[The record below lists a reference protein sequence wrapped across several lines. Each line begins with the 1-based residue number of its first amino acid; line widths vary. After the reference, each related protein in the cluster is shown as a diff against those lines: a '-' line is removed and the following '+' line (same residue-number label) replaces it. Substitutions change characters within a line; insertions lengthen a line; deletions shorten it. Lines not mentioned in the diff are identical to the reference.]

1 MSKFIPEKVFIEY
14 KDGIGIYGSKERR
27 RYTLT
32 HSDKTGDLF
41 LTIGSKYDYEKV
53 NKTRDEVFAKW
64 SKIDNKDVLEVFVQ
78 VNIDSNVIKTAIRN
92 RIFRRELG
100 SALKSIIYG
109 DREFLKR
116 NPALYNVPVVVN
128 FKSNIPRFN
137 KTEEWGKVKDYII
150 ENNK

>member
-1 MSKFIPEKVFIEY
+1 MSKFIPEKVFVEY
-14 KDGIGIYGSKERR
+14 KDGIGLYGAKEKRK
-27 RYTLT
+27 YTLT

-41 LTIGSKYDYEKV
+41 LTIGSRYDYEKT

-64 SKIDNKDVLEVFVQ
+64 SKRDNGDILEVSVQ
-78 VNIDSNVIKTAIRN
+78 VNIDSSIIKTAIRN

-100 SALKSIIYG
+100 SSLKAIVYG

-116 NPALYNVPVVVN
+116 NPALYSVPVVVK

-137 KTEEWGKVKDYII
+137 NHNI
-150 ENNK
+150 